1 MLEGHSTFLYIY
13 INPWVMWER
22 EGGKNRERERSR
34 ENWKVV
40 EREAG
45 ISSSA
50 VAAVLHA

>member
-1 MLEGHSTFLYIY
+1 MGDVGKGRWEKQR
-13 INPWVMWER
+13 ER
-22 EGGKNRERERSR
+22 EGSR